1 MATTPSFCGE
11 FTLKKSCAGRANN
24 TWRSWAWAEREQG
37 WWAEAVCAPGWGSG
51 RGRRRRMPP
60 SAPGNAGG
68 EGASACLALPW
79 LGGQRL
85 LCACQ
90 DESPGVELAP
100 APPAL
105 GWGGVTAEDERQG
118 CHWALGNRW
127 CGGGSRSISTRT
139 SAQAEFPEETSVPVP

>member
-1 MATTPSFCGE
+1 
-11 FTLKKSCAGRANN
+11 
-24 TWRSWAWAEREQG
+24 
-37 WWAEAVCAPGWGSG
+37 
-51 RGRRRRMPP
+51 MPP

-68 EGASACLALPW
+68 EGASARLALPW
-79 LGGQRL
+79 LGGQWL

-90 DESPGVELAP
+90 EESPGVELPP